1 MLSGRE
7 RAAMRW
13 EARESLLRHQ
23 LERVE
28 EHLRAIGEPS
38 GQRDVERIERLRR
51 EREDLLASLTAL
63 GPNPRSK
70 MG

>member
-13 EARESLLRHQ
+13 EVRESLLRHQ

-28 EHLRAIGEPS
+28 EHLRAIGEPR

-51 EREDLLASLTAL
+51 EREDLLASLAAL
-63 GPNPRSK
+63 GPDPRSK